1 MRTRRPLGGEH
12 SDRARRC
19 LLILVSGLWFVRAK
33 PYGRRETQMHAGL
46 PCGFGNLLCARSALL
61 PARRTNALGVAVR
74 VPGLWF
80 ARAAGAASNPNV
92 RGGAAR
98 VSRLWF
104 ALVLHF
110 CRRAP
115 QKCVGLLCGAWGCCT
130 RGALSVA
137 EQQNVR
143 GVAGR
148 ISKPWLRTWACILV
162 FGAVVCARSAL
173 GAARRPNDV
182 RGIALRFPG
191 RWFLCVL
198 PFGRRGPNVRGIAFG
213 ARELVYARAALW
225 AVGDPDV
232 RAIAL
237 RVSGLWF
244 VRVLP
249 IGRRETQTIA
259 FGSRKLVCAHS
270 ALWAARGP
278 DVMYVGLPSGL
289 RAFVLCAFC
298 GGVPRR
304 TCDCLL
310 ILGHGV
316 GALALTSSALW
327 AAGDPKRTR
336 DCLLVGVGALVAT
349 RSALW
354 AAGAGPTCVGL
365 PTGLRGFGLRTLC
378 PLGGGRP
385 KRTRDC
391 RIMGLV
397 ALVATRSALLGGGR
411 PRRARGV
418 AFFGTL
424 ARTRSALCGRRGA
437 HACAGLPSGFGEFG
451 LRAS

>member
-270 ALWAARGP
+270 ALWAARDP
-278 DVMYVGLPSGL
+278 DVRGIAVWASGFCFVRVLRRGAKTYVRLPSDSGSRCRGFGAYEFCPLGGGRPKTHAGLPPRGF
-289 RAFVLCAFC
+289 RGVGCYAFC
-298 GGVPRR
+298 P
-304 TCDCLL
+304 
-310 ILGHGV
+310 
-316 GALALTSSALW
+316 
-327 AAGDPKRTR
+327 
-336 DCLLVGVGALVAT
+336 
-349 RSALW
+349 W